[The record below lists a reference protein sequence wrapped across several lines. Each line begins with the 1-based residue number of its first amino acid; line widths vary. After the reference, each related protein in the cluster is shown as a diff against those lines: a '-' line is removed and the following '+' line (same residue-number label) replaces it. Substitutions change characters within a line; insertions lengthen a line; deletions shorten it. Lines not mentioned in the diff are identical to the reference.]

1 MKNQVPST
9 KCPVCS
15 QDIKSWEELVIDLY
29 FEDILQKTSSNEDQ
43 VYIEADGSWKPKKPM
58 EAEDVDSILANKRLR
73 INGNLDAID
82 LSDYSSSEDPRPN
95 RNKRQRTEVIDLTI
109 DSDDGEDEYEYEYY
123 DSESS
128 RMDDMYFDMS
138 FPSMTQE
145 DIALIDAVE
154 ASTQGQNDRN
164 LSVAERAGVR
174 GQAVMTTR
182 SSQQAVPTTSDSGS
196 SHVNVGTGAQTNVV
210 SVDSRNV
217 AITNAP
223 APSTSATPQTPTTQS
238 RSVVSPPAANLAS
251 AAVETSGV
259 NTNESART
267 ASLAPTPR
275 TKVSHK
281 NTSRTT
287 PSRPRL
293 LDTTSDR
300 TQSSSQSAGTLTS
313 PTGARGSHQTPARL
327 ASTHYPNVLRH
338 FMTLPLSHS
347 GVTVANFNLPT
358 SPQSARVRQS
368 TSNEARSRSGS
379 LPTSPTRVVGM
390 SPAYISLIT
399 NQRISGSSA
408 PQTSSS
414 NGPHAPNE
422 ARPSA

>member
-1 MKNQVPST
+1 MYLNAQQLSPDVINGRKPGYPIDITSLSKMSSDETNQLAINYRNNGMHVGMVMLAKVHTPASIIKEIRKKNLVSAEEVRRRFFKGPEPGNEDDDDDLVSTGSLVSLKCPLGLMRIATPTRSKYCQHPQCFDCETFLQMKNQVPST

-58 EAEDVDSILANKRLR
+58 EAEDVDSIVANKRLR
-73 INGNLDAID
+73 INGNSDAID

-196 SHVNVGTGAQTNVV
+196 SHVN
-210 SVDSRNV
+210 
-217 AITNAP
+217 
-223 APSTSATPQTPTTQS
+223 
-238 RSVVSPPAANLAS
+238 
-251 AAVETSGV
+251 
-259 NTNESART
+259 
-267 ASLAPTPR
+267 
-275 TKVSHK
+275 
-281 NTSRTT
+281 
-287 PSRPRL
+287 
-293 LDTTSDR
+293 
-300 TQSSSQSAGTLTS
+300 
-313 PTGARGSHQTPARL
+313 
-327 ASTHYPNVLRH
+327 
-338 FMTLPLSHS
+338 
-347 GVTVANFNLPT
+347 
-358 SPQSARVRQS
+358 
-368 TSNEARSRSGS
+368 
-379 LPTSPTRVVGM
+379 
-390 SPAYISLIT
+390 
-399 NQRISGSSA
+399 
-408 PQTSSS
+408 
-414 NGPHAPNE
+414 
-422 ARPSA
+422 